1 MQPSNDQFERLREL
15 LESKSSEQP
24 AADYFE
30 ELPTLVRERIE
41 SLPPPPPPS
50 SFERVMAVF
59 EMRPVVAL
67 AYGVAICGGVFAG
80 FRFSET
86 MRQYPLPKPEAREWI
101 GFPLVTRVTSQAWP
115 VDALSAQTEV
125 ESIGTTG
132 VLHGIQLARGVSGP
146 LFVAHGSNTT
156 LLKAAF
162 QP

>member
-15 LESKSSEQP
+15 LEYKSSEQP

-30 ELPTLVRERIE
+30 ELPSLVRERIE

-50 SFERVMAVF
+50 SLERMMAVL
-59 EMRPVVAL
+59 ERRSVVAL

-86 MRQYPLPKPEAREWI
+86 LRQYPLPKPEARDWI
-101 GFPLVTRVTSQAWP
+101 GFPLVARETSQAWSGP
-115 VDALSAQTEV
+115 ALSEQTEV
-125 ESIGTTG
+125 ESTGTTG
-132 VLHGIQLARGVSGP
+132 MLHGIHAARVVSGP
-146 LFVAHGSNTT
+146 LFVAHGSNST
-156 LLKAAF
+156 LLKATF

>member
-15 LESKSSEQP
+15 LEYKSSEQP

-30 ELPTLVRERIE
+30 ELPTLVRERIA
-41 SLPPPPPPS
+41 SMPPPPPPGAY
-50 SFERVMAVF
+50 ERIMAVL

-67 AYGVAICGGVFAG
+67 AYGVALCGGIFAG

-86 MRQYPLPKPEAREWI
+86 LRQYPLPKPEARDWI
-101 GFPLVTRVTSQAWP
+101 GFPLVARETSQAWSGDP
-115 VDALSAQTEV
+115 LSAQTEV

-132 VLHGIQLARGVSGP
+132 VLQGIHIVRAVSGP

-156 LLKAAF
+156 LLKATF